1 MRTRT
6 PGSATAGSPSDTPC
20 SRITGGPLPRPN
32 IRTPARAVA
41 ESVAPNLARY
51 LIGPLDTAAR

>member
-1 MRTRT
+1 M
-6 PGSATAGSPSDTPC
+6 PNATAPSDTPC
-20 SRITGGPLPRPN
+20 SRITGGPLPCPN